1 MSGSK
6 LSFRARALDPSKP
19 MPIYFAE
26 ELPDLQE
33 YSAINR
39 AVPQMPSGMEKEE
52 ESEHH
57 LQRAIIAG
65 LIIPTP
71 EVSDVKDDEFYIR
84 NYPADYKMPRQM
96 IHMQPLSLEQDIPDY
111 DMDSSDEMWVETHSK
126 RLDLTPIKFEQM
138 MDRLEKHTGQTVVTL
153 NEAKNLLNQDDEQ
166 VSIALFDY
174 WLSKR
179 LKTKHPLLLSVK
191 TENRGGN
198 TTSNNPYIAF
208 RRRTEKMQTR
218 KNRKNDETSYEKML
232 KLRRDLSR
240 AVKLLEMIKRR
251 EKTKRDELRLSID
264 IYEKRYHA
272 KDFSGQLL
280 AEYTNSA
287 TKSRPAF
294 APLYTNQY
302 HHSSSIGS
310 TQQHNQWNSSSQ
322 HYTNHH
328 HHVQSSNN
336 YLTNNKREADGM
348 STSSSRKE
356 KRQYKKRKHKP
367 QREKQSNN
375 NYKDLLIANGL
386 IGSRKI
392 NMKLKISAENID
404 GLLSSDEESNNPLL
418 ISESEDEGIYPFRRN
433 KNCDYYKPHIDSF
446 GNWPW
451 ESREENGAADPKHR
465 FTLTSIRQ
473 PRPRCIGFARRRI
486 GRGGRVILDRISTP
500 MDDVWSK
507 LDYTIFDNE
516 IEKSNTPNMTTDT
529 ISNYDEKLFE
539 SKLLNSILTKNDF
552 MCCGD
557 EEKSSSENIDHQL
570 SQIMKSRSY
579 RSERKQISNSDNNML
594 DEIKTNW
601 LHFRPKSP
609 VSSSNLPFDSTEDFI
624 FDSDL
629 PYETKFAVELQTLNG
644 RSEDLDNKLYLTEPL
659 TKDLFKRNNKSITA
673 QMFPV
678 KTEPIEMTDF
688 NDTSNVDDLWNV
700 LLKNFIEDDFSKK
713 CSEPNMDEK
722 TEFCTE
728 FYQSDLRAPESKR
741 KRLNLN
747 NDHYNQTRT
756 GCSAFKLTEEVIPD
770 TSMNTD
776 SNLVSEDQCTN
787 QLETQNT
794 ATIKCE
800 FPEPINSIATKSQNI
815 VKDQP
820 KAELL
825 SHKYILQYGTPM
837 TVSLPSTISIPT
849 TPTVNS
855 SVSNNSGMIAT
866 SSSSNA
872 ISQLYAEEL
881 MRQQMSIVAAARGIQ
896 MSTKL
901 NTDPASAVLQNP
913 IANPLAI
920 MPTTRLDE
928 TNNSTSLVDSSL
940 SIMSFRP
947 LLRNQ
952 GDLENN
958 NSLPVRT
965 EQLNFRNL
973 HSHLNA
979 ISQITNNLTSDIRKI
994 TSPSL
999 SSITSRES
1007 SQSPPNYQLH
1017 PQNFFNHHQNQINEQ
1032 NLKFSID
1039 NILKADFGRRI
1050 TEPLLKSAKNKRLHH
1065 REHKNARDINKKHIT
1080 SPVTPIDLTSNI
1092 PSATPPVSTPTPP
1105 SQTPASESGSSG
1117 SQSTVWPAWVYCT
1130 RYSDR
1135 PSSGPRTKRPKK
1147 PPSEKVDNNIP
1158 EDKRPR
1164 TAFSGPQ
1171 LARLKHEFNEN
1182 RYLTERRRQQLSAE
1196 LGLNEAQIKI
1206 WFQNKRAKIKKSTG
1220 QKNPLALQL
1229 MAQGLYNHSTVPL
1242 TQEEEELQEMQAAG
1256 NS

>member
-552 MCCGD
+552 ITSSLLTNKIHDPTISLEEVVNNIED
-557 EEKSSSENIDHQL
+557 EKCYPVDVEKS
-570 SQIMKSRSY
+570 
-579 RSERKQISNSDNNML
+579 NSIEDFYQNML

-629 PYETKFAVELQTLNG
+629 PYETKFA
-644 RSEDLDNKLYLTEPL
+644 
-659 TKDLFKRNNKSITA
+659 
-673 QMFPV
+673 
-678 KTEPIEMTDF
+678 
-688 NDTSNVDDLWNV
+688 
-700 LLKNFIEDDFSKK
+700 
-713 CSEPNMDEK
+713 
-722 TEFCTE
+722 
-728 FYQSDLRAPESKR
+728 SDLRAPESKR

-1242 TQEEEELQEMQAAG
+1242 TQEEEELQEMQA
-1256 NS
+1256 